1 MKAVNPRMFISL
13 VGVALVV
20 PFFVIALVVGARAV
34 ALAQGAQDD
43 LLLIALAFGGAAFSV
58 INGFGHRAASKGERT
73 VLSVN
78 ETPDQPNPRIAS
90 MIHLGY

>member
-34 ALAQGAQDD
+34 ALAQGAEDD
-43 LLLIALAFGGAAFSV
+43 LLLIALAFGGAVLSV
-58 INGFGHRAASKGERT
+58 INGFGHRAGGKGVRTTRSLSKA
-73 VLSVN
+73 
-78 ETPDQPNPRIAS
+78 PDQPNPRRAS

>member
-1 MKAVNPRMFISL
+1 MKAVNPRIFISL

-43 LLLIALAFGGAAFSV
+43 LLLIALAFVGAVASV
-58 INGFGHRAASKGERT
+58 INGFGHRAGSKGVRT
-73 VLSVN
+73 TRSVSK
-78 ETPDQPNPRIAS
+78 TPDQSNPRSAS
-90 MIHLGY
+90 MIHLGN